1 MSYTHLTREERYQT
15 WALLDAGCSQRQ
27 IARRL
32 GRSPSTVCREIRRN
46 RGLRGYRS
54 KQAHRLA
61 QERASCCR
69 SHTRITPQQ
78 WRAVERLVRHEWSP
92 EQIAQRLRL
101 EGELRVSH
109 EWIYQF
115 IYADKQL
122 GGGLHRHLRIQKKRR
137 KRYGSGRQRRG
148 RIIARRGIEERPT
161 AADERSE
168 IGHWEADTII
178 GRRGKSACLTAVER
192 RSRFTRIAKLQRRTA
207 RLATRRLRERLKP
220 LIHAVHTITGDNGK
234 EFSDHARIS
243 AGLHCQFYFADS
255 YASWQRGTN
264 ENTNGLI
271 RQYLPGKR
279 DLSTLTGGEIQKI
292 EKRLNHRP
300 RKCLGYLTP
309 HEVFYDTRIKLAVAP
324 RS

>member
-15 WALLDAGCSQRQ
+15 WALLGAGYSQRQ

-46 RGLRGYRS
+46 CGQRGYRS
-54 KQAHRLA
+54 KQAHNLA
-61 QERASCCR
+61 QDRASTCR
-69 SHTRITPQQ
+69 RRPRITPEQ
-78 WRAVERLVRHEWSP
+78 WRCVAQLIRRDWSP
-92 EQIAQRLRL
+92 EQIAERTRL
-101 EGELRVSH
+101 EGAVQISH

-122 GGGLHRHLRIQKKRR
+122 GGDLHRHLRCQKKRR
-137 KRYGSGRQRRG
+137 KRYGGGRQHRG
-148 RIIARRGIEERPT
+148 RIVDRLGIEHRPR

-168 IGHWEADTII
+168 IGHWETDTII
-178 GRRGKSACLTAVER
+178 GKGKHSTCLTAVER
-192 RSRFTRIAKLQRRTA
+192 LSRFTRLAKLHRRTA
-207 RLATRRLRERLKP
+207 RVTTRRLCRRLKP
-220 LIHAVHTITGDNGK
+220 LVHAVHTITGDNGK
-234 EFSDHARIS
+234 EFSDHRRIS
-243 AGLHCQFYFADS
+243 AGLDCEFYFADP

-271 RQYLPGKR
+271 RQYLPRSR
-279 DLSTLTGGEIQKI
+279 DMNTLTGGEIQKI
-292 EKRLNHRP
+292 EKRLNQRP

-309 HEVFYDTRIKLAVAP
+309 HEVFYDTRLKLTVAP

>member
-1 MSYTHLTREERYQT
+1 MGYTHLTKEERYQT
-15 WALLDAGCSQRQ
+15 WALLGAGYSQRQ

-32 GRSPSTVCREIRRN
+32 DRSPSTICREIRRN

-54 KQAHRLA
+54 KQAHSVA
-61 QERASCCR
+61 QERARCCR
-69 SHTRITPQQ
+69 SRPRIRPEQ
-78 WRAVERLVRHEWSP
+78 WRLVERLLRREWSP

-101 EGELRVSH
+101 EGVLRVSH

-122 GGGLHRHLRIQKKRR
+122 GGSLHRHLRIQRKWR
-137 KRYGSGRQRRG
+137 KRYGSGQQRRG
-148 RIIARRGIEERPT
+148 RIVARSGIEERPQ
-161 AADERSE
+161 AANERAE

-178 GRRGKSACLTAVER
+178 GRRGKSVCLTAVER

-207 RLATRRLRERLKP
+207 RVATRRLRERLRP
-220 LIHAVHTITGDNGK
+220 LIHAVITITGDNGK
-234 EFSDHARIS
+234 EFSDHPRIS
-243 AGLHCQFYFADS
+243 AGLDCQFYFADP
-255 YASWQRGTN
+255 YASWQRGTS

-271 RQYLPGKR
+271 RQYLPSQR

-292 EKRLNHRP
+292 ENRLNHRP
-300 RKCLGYLTP
+300 RKCLGFLTP
-309 HEVFYDTRIKLAVAP
+309 HEVFYDTRLKLAVAP

>member
-1 MSYTHLTREERYQT
+1 MGYAHLTKEERYQT
-15 WALLDAGCSQRQ
+15 WALRGAGLGIRE

-32 GRSPSTVCREIRRN
+32 DRSPSTISRELRRN
-46 RGLRGYRS
+46 RGQRGYRC

-61 QERASCCR
+61 QQRAGSCR
-69 SHTRITPQQ
+69 SRRRIAFEQ
-78 WRAVERLVRHEWSP
+78 WQAVERLLRRDWSP
-92 EQIAQRLRL
+92 EQIAARLRL
-101 EGELRVSH
+101 EGGLRVSH

-122 GGGLHRHLRIQKKRR
+122 GGGLHRHLRIQKKR

-148 RIIARRGIEERPT
+148 RIIARRGIEERPR

-168 IGHWEADTII
+168 IGHWEVDTMI
-178 GRRGKSACLTAVER
+178 GKRGKSTCLTAVER

-207 RLATRRLRERLKP
+207 KLATQRLNQRLKP
-220 LIHAVHTITGDNGK
+220 LMRSVRTITGDNGK
-234 EFSDHARIS
+234 EFSDHPGIS
-243 AGLHCQFYFADS
+243 SGLDCQFYFADP

-271 RQYLPGKR
+271 RQYLPSQR
-279 DLSTLTGGEIQKI
+279 DLGTLTGGEIQKI

-300 RKCLGYLTP
+300 RKCLGFLTP
-309 HEVFYDTRIKLAVAP
+309 HEVFYDTRLKLTVAL